1 MMNLRFVIQ
10 YFFSIVLL
18 CGLVY
23 GAELS
28 LTHFEKFRLYNLFE
42 NIVFISV
49 LHLVNDFVLLR
60 KFKFHLT
67 TILWFFIALML
78 LVEGLYFIAFQSEFS
93 SSALFIALDSN
104 YSEVIEFIY
113 DRSSFGLLFYMFIV
127 CISTFISWIYVKPRL
142 YKFPLTFN
150 ILLVS
155 LGVLFLFHPLI
166 RIQNFP
172 YVFFSGLAE
181 YASQSKLLN
190 SSKENLLGSFS
201 EVKHPKD
208 SLPEVIVI
216 LIGESTSR
224 NHMGVYG
231 YKRNT
236 SPKLSLIKDELI
248 LFDDV
253 ISGYTY
259 TVGSLTSALS
269 IRNNNKYIGN
279 ILQLLNNSDY
289 KTFWLSNQPP
299 IGIFET
305 LVSKIAVTAKEYQ
318 FITSETWLYHSP
330 YDEELFPFFNK
341 ILEDQAPKKVIF
353 VHLIGTHGS
362 YSHRYP
368 KENRFFPTT
377 LNSEK
382 KNTIN
387 HYDNAVLY
395 NDFVV
400 SHFIHRLKKSQIKS
414 SLLYFSDHG
423 EEVYDNI
430 DFVGHTP
437 DKILTPHMV
446 EIPFIL
452 WQSEEFKSQR
462 KLDFKSNRKYIL
474 NDLSISIADLCQVT
488 ANEIDLRKSIFSPTF
503 VESPRIILDS
513 IDFDQKFKK
522 SKTFKLTE

>member
-1 MMNLRFVIQ
+1 MNFRLVIQ

-23 GAELS
+23 SAELF

-60 KFKFHLT
+60 KFKIQLT
-67 TILWFFIALML
+67 NLLWFFIFLML

-104 YSEVIEFIY
+104 YSEVYEFIY
-113 DRSSFGLLFYMFIV
+113 DRSSYGLFFYMFIV
-127 CISTFISWIYVKPRL
+127 FISTLISWKYLKLKP
-142 YKFPLTFN
+142 YNMPLSFN
-150 ILLVS
+150 LLLVS
-155 LGVLFLFHPLI
+155 LGILFLFHPLI

-172 YVFFSGLAE
+172 YVFYSGIAE
-181 YASQSKLLN
+181 YTSQSKLLN
-190 SSKENLLGSFS
+190 SSKENSLGSFS
-201 EVKHPKD
+201 EVEYPND
-208 SLPEVIVI
+208 SLPEVIVV

-236 SPKLSLIKDELI
+236 TPNLSLIKNELT

-269 IRNNNKYIGN
+269 IRNNNKHIGN

-305 LVSKIAVTAKEYQ
+305 LVSKIAVTAKEHQ

-330 YDEELFPFFNK
+330 YDEELFPYFNK
-341 ILEDQAPKKVIF
+341 IIEDKAPKKVVF

-368 KENRFFPTT
+368 KENRFFSTM

-382 KNTIN
+382 QNTIN

-395 NDFVV
+395 NDYVV
-400 SHFIHRLKKSQIKS
+400 SNFINRLKKSQIKS

-437 DKILTPHMV
+437 DKVLTPHMV

-462 KLDFKSNRKYIL
+462 KLVLKSNRKYIL
-474 NDLSISIADLCQVT
+474 NDLSTSIADLCQVT
-488 ANEIDLRKSIFSPTF
+488 SNEIDLRKSIFSPTF

-513 IDFDQKFKK
+513 IDFDQKFKN
-522 SKTFKLTE
+522 SKTFKLIE

>member
-42 NIVFISV
+42 NIVFISA

-60 KFKFHLT
+60 KFKFQLT
-67 TILWFFIALML
+67 SILWFFIALML

-201 EVKHPKD
+201 EVKYPKD

-289 KTFWLSNQPP
+289 KTFWLS
-299 IGIFET
+299 T
-305 LVSKIAVTAKEYQ
+305 
-318 FITSETWLYHSP
+318 
-330 YDEELFPFFNK
+330 
-341 ILEDQAPKKVIF
+341 
-353 VHLIGTHGS
+353 
-362 YSHRYP
+362 
-368 KENRFFPTT
+368 
-377 LNSEK
+377 
-382 KNTIN
+382 
-387 HYDNAVLY
+387 
-395 NDFVV
+395 
-400 SHFIHRLKKSQIKS
+400 
-414 SLLYFSDHG
+414 SLL
-423 EEVYDNI
+423 
-430 DFVGHTP
+430 
-437 DKILTPHMV
+437 L
-446 EIPFIL
+446 
-452 WQSEEFKSQR
+452 EFL
-462 KLDFKSNRKYIL
+462 KL
-474 NDLSISIADLCQVT
+474 
-488 ANEIDLRKSIFSPTF
+488 
-503 VESPRIILDS
+503 
-513 IDFDQKFKK
+513 
-522 SKTFKLTE
+522 